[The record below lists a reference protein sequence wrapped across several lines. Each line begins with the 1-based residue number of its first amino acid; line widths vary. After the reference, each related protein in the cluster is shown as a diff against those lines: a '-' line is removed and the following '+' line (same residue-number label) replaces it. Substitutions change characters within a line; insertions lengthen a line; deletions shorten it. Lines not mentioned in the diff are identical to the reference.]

1 MFALA
6 KWEEISTNFKIF
18 FLATLTS
25 RILETLSRNYNQGI
39 PGHGIFFMGVGQYV
53 STHRLCGA
61 KSVPTPDEFT
71 DAKKCSMPTSE
82 LWCRFGSDL
91 ALMWRLYL
99 AYAKLVPTPESW
111 CQVSNQLSSVGID
124 LASILGLILAD
135 AKSVPTPEIWCRFS
149 TDLAPILRLQL
160 AYAKSMPTPEIWC

>member
-1 MFALA
+1 MSVLD
-6 KWEEISTNFKIF
+6 I
-18 FLATLTS
+18 
-25 RILETLSRNYNQGI
+25 
-39 PGHGIFFMGVGQYV
+39 HGKNIHFPVTWHLI
-53 STHRLCGA
+53 THRLCSA

-82 LWCRFGSDL
+82 IWCRFGSDL

-99 AYAKLVPTPESW
+99 AYAKSVPTPESW

>member
-1 MFALA
+1 MTTEAAAASTETDIVA
-6 KWEEISTNFKIF
+6 KGIVTRLDI
-18 FLATLTS
+18 ATVKLLHNTHV
-25 RILETLSRNYNQGI
+25 I
-39 PGHGIFFMGVGQYV
+39 
-53 STHRLCGA
+53 THRLCSA

-82 LWCRFGSDL
+82 IWCRFGSDL

-99 AYAKLVPTPESW
+99 AYAKSVPTPESW